1 MKMLL
6 LIAVRNLIQARRRTT
21 LLSLALGSVSALLV
35 LMFSLSQGVS
45 DTMLHSATIL
55 ASGHVNVAGFYKGT
69 PEDAFPIV
77 TERSKVRK
85 AVEEIIGSDGEIRD
99 RSRGWGK
106 VISPASTL
114 QAGVDG
120 IDIKDEGLFMKQLQ
134 LAAQKDYVEGGSEK
148 ILGDLSKLSEPGTI
162 LLFAGQAKRLE
173 VDIGDIVTM
182 TSESLSGRVNTVD
195 ARIVAIAKDVGFMSN
210 WSVFVPK
217 SLIVDLYQ
225 MSEDTTGAIQVQLDN
240 PDDSEKVMAKLR
252 AGLEDAGFRLMEHDP
267 KPFWGKF
274 GKVSSEDWVGQKLD
288 LTIWSDEVSFMK
300 YSIDALD
307 TISVF
312 LVSILMVII
321 VVGIINTMLISVRER
336 TSEIGSLRAIG
347 MHRWE
352 VLTMIMLE
360 ALVLALFATS
370 VGALVGA
377 GTASALDLF
386 EIALP
391 KGAVQTVLMSDTL
404 HLDISFGQMLSSV
417 LSFSFITVLAALW
430 PAIRA
435 AQLEPVKAIHKT

>member
-1 MKMLL
+1 MKMLFV
-6 LIAVRNLIQARRRTT
+6 IAVRNLIQARRRTA
-21 LLSLALGSVSALLV
+21 LLSLALGSVAALLV

-55 ASGHVNVAGFYKGT
+55 ASGHVNVGGFYKGT

-77 TERSKVRK
+77 TQRTKVRG
-85 AVEEIIGSDGEIRD
+85 AVEEILGDRGQIRD

-106 VISPASTL
+106 VISAASTL

-120 IDIKDEGLFMKQLQ
+120 IDIKDEGLFLKQLQ
-134 LAAQKDYVEGGSEK
+134 LAPQSAYKDDGSDT

-173 VDIGDIVTM
+173 VDINDIVTM

-195 ARIVAIAKDVGFMSN
+195 ARVVAIAKDVGFMSN

-217 SLIVDLYQ
+217 SLIMKLYQ
-225 MSEDTTGAIQVQLDN
+225 MSADTTGAIQIQLDN
-240 PDDSEKVMAKLR
+240 PDDSESIMRLLR
-252 AGLEDAGFRLMEHDP
+252 DGLKDAGFDLMEHDA

-274 GKVSSEDWVGQKLD
+274 GKVSSEDWIGQKLD
-288 LTIWSDEVSFMK
+288 LTVWSDEVSFMK
-300 YSIDALD
+300 ESINALD
-307 TISVF
+307 TLSVF

-347 MHRWE
+347 MQRRE
-352 VLTMIMLE
+352 VLLMVMLE
-360 ALVLALFATS
+360 AAVLALFATT
-370 VGALVGA
+370 VGALLGA
-377 GTASALDLF
+377 GVASALDFF
-386 EIALP
+386 EIPLP
-391 KGAVQTVLMSDTL
+391 EGAVQTVLMSDTL
-404 HLDISFGQMLSSV
+404 HLDISWRQMAGSI
-417 LSFSFITVLAALW
+417 LSFSIVTVLAALW